1 LPSKSK
7 QKIENRVSS
16 CWKATQTRLPSVT
29 GVELAKLFRPC
40 FISLGVVMTTFSQR
54 RAPSFALRQR
64 SFRSPLFSRHVVTK
78 IRSPQT
84 TGDEWPLPGSGIF
97 QRTFSVALHLTG
109 KPVSSD
115 VPSRLG
121 PRQPDHSSGPAWASV
136 PSARRRTKTLML
148 MREAL
153 PYGPIT
159 PGREG
164 ESQLTQSVRSNANG
178 GHFLASGARCG
189 ERDVARG
196 LHCSQYGIAEGPPRR
211 AAPVVRAVQP

>member
-1 LPSKSK
+1 MNATASWSRLKMTMSLYSNGELQNPCLEWNSPGDFVQSSLPSKSK

-84 TGDEWPLPGSGIF
+84 TGDEWPL
-97 QRTFSVALHLTG
+97 
-109 KPVSSD
+109 
-115 VPSRLG
+115 
-121 PRQPDHSSGPAWASV
+121 
-136 PSARRRTKTLML
+136 
-148 MREAL
+148 
-153 PYGPIT
+153 
-159 PGREG
+159 
-164 ESQLTQSVRSNANG
+164 
-178 GHFLASGARCG
+178 
-189 ERDVARG
+189 
-196 LHCSQYGIAEGPPRR
+196 
-211 AAPVVRAVQP
+211 